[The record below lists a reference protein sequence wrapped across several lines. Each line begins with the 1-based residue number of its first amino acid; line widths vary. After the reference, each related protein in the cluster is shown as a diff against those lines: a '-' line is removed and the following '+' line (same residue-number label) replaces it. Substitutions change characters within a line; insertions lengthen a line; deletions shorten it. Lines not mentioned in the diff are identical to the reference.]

1 MAESIIA
8 LYTAEVIHR
17 RDRWDS
23 LEQVEWEAMRWV
35 AWFNHDR
42 TYEAL
47 GDIPSAEF
55 ETNRSRQDTPT
66 EMAGHLLCNLGHTWT
81 GD

>member
-8 LYTAEVIHR
+8 LYKAEVIHR

-55 ETNRSRQDTPT
+55 
-66 EMAGHLLCNLGHTWT
+66 
-81 GD
+81 

>member
-1 MAESIIA
+1 MGSFPGCRGEHVERRVARGVVPAHVNAMAESIIA
-8 LYTAEVIHR
+8 LYKAEVIHR

-55 ETNRSRQDTPT
+55 
-66 EMAGHLLCNLGHTWT
+66 
-81 GD
+81 